1 MLGKSAPLRNKETLK
16 CLSRTNHTKPP
27 LGRVGL
33 VAVRPGGRLPRGG
46 FGGVEP
52 PAGNCY

>member
-16 CLSRTNHTKPP
+16 WSLQNEHTKPP
-27 LGRVGL
+27 LGLVGL
-33 VAVRPGGRLPRGG
+33 FAVRPGGRLPRGG